1 MKAKIKDNVICECG
15 TLMRL
20 RQKKHEEGQMPI
32 DYLACQNKECKHY
45 GVSYKLP
52 SVEIEEL
59 NKPAV
64 DATTQVAS
72 ILNEGA
78 KKGIEVMEKATKLAS
93 GSISTKEAERISQY
107 EEKVSE

>member
-1 MKAKIKDNVICECG
+1 MKAKIKDNVLCECG

-52 SVEIEEL
+52 SLDLEEMR
-59 NKPAV
+59 
-64 DATTQVAS
+64 
-72 ILNEGA
+72 
-78 KKGIEVMEKATKLAS
+78 KKEKDSFKEVMKL
-93 GSISTKEAERISQY
+93 
-107 EEKVSE
+107 